1 MLQTRRDC
9 REFTIIAAVA
19 VIVGACAYGV
29 AMSAA
34 SNSPGIE
41 LLLIIGLAIVAFCGP
56 ALAFREHNQQS
67 AEAETKIRAHHKS
80 LNEVLENMTQGFCRF
95 DADHRLTI
103 ANDQFA
109 RLYSLSPHQVKVGMT
124 PREILDLRIAKGNY
138 HGKDPEA
145 YLQER
150 LECASATEE
159 SLDFHELP
167 DGRVLAVR
175 HRPLDDGGW
184 LATHEDVTEF
194 RKVEQQIAYMESF
207 DPVTDLANRASFRT
221 KIADV
226 MQRGGRDEKF
236 AVLIID
242 LERFKSVNDTLGHQ
256 AGDQLL
262 KLIGKRLQGCLK
274 DDDMIARLGGDEFA
288 VFQASSNQPYQAT
301 VLASLM
307 CAVMKE
313 PFELDGHQLV
323 TEASVGIAL
332 APDDGNDPDQLIKN
346 AGLALRRAKSEGRGI
361 YRFFETGQDAR
372 MKERRALEFDMR
384 NAINDAQFKLFY
396 QPLMNALTEEVS
408 GFEALLRWNH
418 PLRGPVSPE
427 EFIPLAE
434 ESGLIVSLGNSVIR
448 QACEDAAKWPDPV
461 RVAINISAAQFRSA
475 NIVNT
480 VIQALSR
487 SSLPANRLE
496 LEITES
502 ALLDKCESTLDT
514 LYMLRNLGV
523 RIAMDDFGTGYS
535 SLSYLR
541 SFPFDK
547 IKLDRSFLLDIDDD
561 AKKDEAL
568 AIVRA
573 VASLGSSLGMTTTA
587 EGVETEQQLEM
598 VRAEGYNEIQ
608 GFYYSKP
615 RPAEEI
621 LEVYFPPEAVAASGG
636 A

>member
-1 MLQTRRDC
+1 MDLLHARRDC
-9 REFTIIAAVA
+9 REFIIIAAVA
-19 VIVGACAYGV
+19 GLVAACAYGV

-34 SNSPGIE
+34 SHNPGTE
-41 LLLIIGLAIVAFCGP
+41 LLLIIGLAVVAFCGP
-56 ALAFREHNQQS
+56 AIAFREHNQQS
-67 AEAETKIRAHHKS
+67 AEADAKIRAHHKS
-80 LNEVLENMTQGFCRF
+80 LNEVLENMSQGFCRF
-95 DADHRLTI
+95 DADHRLVV

-109 RLYSLSPHQVKVGMT
+109 RLYSLSPDQVKGGMT
-124 PREILDLRIAKGNY
+124 PREILDLRIAKGTY
-138 HGKDPEA
+138 HGQDPEA

-150 LECASATEE
+150 LERASATEE

-194 RKVEQQIAYMESF
+194 RKVEQQIAYMERF
-207 DPVTDLANRASFRT
+207 DPVTGLANRSSIRT
-221 KIADV
+221 KIANE
-226 MQRGGRDEKF
+226 MQCAPKGQKF
-236 AVLIID
+236 AVLSID

-262 KLIGKRLQGCLK
+262 KLIGKRLRGCLK
-274 DDDMIARLGGDEFA
+274 NDDMIARLGGDEFA

-323 TEASVGIAL
+323 TEVSVGIAL
-332 APDDGNDPDQLIKN
+332 TPDDGNDPDQLIKN
-346 AGLALRRAKSEGRGI
+346 AGLALRRAKSDGRGI
-361 YRFFETGQDAR
+361 YRFFEAGQDAR

-384 NAINDAQFKLFY
+384 NAVNDAQFKLFY

-418 PLRGPVSPE
+418 PLRGPISPE

-434 ESGLIVSLGNSVIR
+434 ESGLIVSLGNLVIR

-461 RVAINISAAQFRSA
+461 RVAVNISAAQFRSA

-487 SSLPANRLE
+487 SGLPANRLE

-502 ALLDKCESTLDT
+502 ALLDKCESTLDS

-547 IKLDRSFLLDIDDD
+547 N
-561 AKKDEAL
+561 EARQVIS
-568 AIVRA
+568 A
-573 VASLGSSLGMTTTA
+573 
-587 EGVETEQQLEM
+587 
-598 VRAEGYNEIQ
+598 
-608 GFYYSKP
+608 
-615 RPAEEI
+615 
-621 LEVYFPPEAVAASGG
+621 
-636 A
+636 